1 MSVKNRLGKNSS
13 GQKISCLFCQT
24 KNDADVESCKNCGM
38 ALAKDHPESENTRQR
53 FFVKAFWGIVIF
65 CIVMMIYL
73 PRHLF

>member
-1 MSVKNRLGKNSS
+1 MLANKVP
-13 GQKISCLFCQT
+13 CLYCQT
-24 KNDADVESCKNCGM
+24 KNEATQENCQHCGM
-38 ALAKDHPESENTRQR
+38 PLAKDHPDGEKFRQR